1 MYKKLANEGAFILLG
16 SLLYGIS
23 THFFIFP
30 ASVLLGGTSGISV
43 ILNLFIPLSAGKIS
57 TVINTLLIVVAFI
70 VLGKGM
76 AVKTFIGS
84 ALTTLFIGGFDLLI
98 KVDAPFFGSVWLS
111 AVIGALIIAAASTML
126 FCVDSSSGGTD
137 IIALIIGKFSRLN
150 IGIALLV
157 SDFVIVL
164 SGVFLYDVKIALAS
178 FVGYLIKTLG
188 IALLMHLIRRH
199 RIKNRKDL
207 I

>member
-1 MYKKLANEGAFILLG
+1 M
-16 SLLYGIS
+16 
-23 THFFIFP
+23 
-30 ASVLLGGTSGISV
+30 
-43 ILNLFIPLSAGKIS
+43 
-57 TVINTLLIVVAFI
+57 NTLLILVAFI

-98 KVDAPFFGSVWLS
+98 RVDAPIVDSVWLS
-111 AVIGALIIAAASTML
+111 AVIGAVIIAAASTML

-137 IIALIIGKFSRLN
+137 IIALIIGKLSSMN

-164 SGVFLYDVKIALAS
+164 SGFFLYDVKIAIAS
-178 FVGYLIKTLG
+178 FIGYLIKTLG
-188 IALLMHLIRRH
+188 IAFMMHVIRRY
-199 RIKNRKDL
+199 RIKHRKDCL
-207 I
+207 QN